1 MATIHQLLIE
11 QVRVRLFEESIPR
24 IKHCLSLLTETEI
37 WQRPNEHS
45 NAVGNLVLHLCGNA
59 RQWIVAGLGQQT
71 DIRKRDAEFSEQGPL
86 PTSQLL
92 DLLDSTRAELESTLD
107 EVKASDL
114 EQNYDVQV
122 FRESGVSI
130 LVHVVEHFSYHTGQ
144 ITYITKA
151 LKNIDTGYY
160 SDLSL

>member
-1 MATIHQLLIE
+1 MATIHQLLLE
-11 QVRVRLFEESIPR
+11 QVRVRLLEESIPR
-24 IKHCLSLLTETEI
+24 IKHCLSLLTEAEI

-71 DIRKRDAEFSEQGPL
+71 DIRKRDAEFREQGPL

-92 DLLDSTRAELESTLD
+92 DLLDSTWAELESTLD
-107 EVKASDL
+107 QVKASDL
-114 EQNYDVQV
+114 EQTYAVQV

-160 SDLSL
+160 NDLSL